1 MSEAS
6 DCVEDGEEDDPE
18 DGGRDPGDHQHQE
31 EAERVLLSRP
41 RSLSDAKL

>member
-1 MSEAS
+1 MSEVS
-6 DCVEDGEEDDPE
+6 DCVEDSDEDGRDLEDDPS
-18 DGGRDPGDHQHQE
+18 GHQHQE